1 MKRSWNPAVWF
12 GFLLALIGVI
22 SYPILFA
29 RFPATR
35 DVPWA
40 NWVIVVLALVM
51 IAVGVARA
59 FRQPDRYRG
68 KIAGSILAA
77 LALVVAGLFGYGTT
91 VMTKQIPASQGAPRV
106 GDLAPDFTLPD
117 SHNNAVTLSALVD
130 SPFVPN
136 GSSTAGSGTEK
147 TAGTVLI
154 FYRGYW

>member
-1 MKRSWNPAVWF
+1 MKRSWNPMLWF

-22 SYPILFA
+22 SYPVFFA
-29 RFPATR
+29 RFPVTR

-40 NWVIVVLALVM
+40 SWLIIAIGLVL
-51 IAVGVARA
+51 IAVGVVRA
-59 FRQPDRYRG
+59 FRKPDLYRG
-68 KIAGSILAA
+68 KIAGSVLAVLA
-77 LALVVAGLFGYGTT
+77 LAVAGLFGYGTT
-91 VMTKQIPASQGAPRV
+91 VMTKQIPASHGAPRV

-117 SHNNAVTLSALVD
+117 STNNAVTLSALVD

-136 GSSTAGSGTEK
+136 GSSAAASSGEK